1 MEMFGWRCL
10 RILMPSCAQRVETL
24 FTTIMAISE
33 ILCTRHTA
41 IVKPPASDLFER
53 AQHVQCCFSNMRRKN
68 EAEEMAARR
77 IQLDLA
83 ELGKA
88 AAAAVRSE
96 SCIRTETLTQGMH
109 NKAVLLTVDDGKQ
122 VVAKLP

>member
-10 RILMPSCAQRVETL
+10 RILMPSCQA
-24 FTTIMAISE
+24 AIPRS
-33 ILCTRHTA
+33 
-41 IVKPPASDLFER
+41 R
-53 AQHVQCCFSNMRRKN
+53 ALACFNR
-68 EAEEMAARR
+68 ARR